1 MTFNIRSAFHLRNVD
16 QPSGR
21 PTSDP
26 TTSIPEGGPSKSAN
40 VLPALT
46 RPLRS
51 LHNARIRNRI
61 PLNDDVQTRVTKAR
75 IARARDVFRT
85 LIDESSNS
93 KPHLESNETWVTD
106 LLDRMKAGNHLVQN
120 GAEYVSR
127 DGLDT
132 DHIYTRW
139 NELSGDTIQ
148 AARDAKN
155 LFPSLDIVVP
165 GYRGRKPDERRR
177 VKQLKASDAIVLA
190 EGDLHAPHQII
201 EALHH
206 LRSGKVKNTPL
217 VVSEPVLEFYGPL
230 WEGLFGPVPQATTAS
245 AFYKKQL
252 QQWIRGGK
260 HSDPNAVVLTPKSL
274 YDIFDSDI
282 KAAQHASPPSA
293 IASALQSVRR
303 MDPFAIETEQ
313 LVIPQLYIG
322 TTKEDKAEHWR
333 ASING
338 KDVDVRLLMEGIDI
352 LGEPE
357 ERHGTYMANARGT
370 VADELARHAKFARY
384 PWAFAWLSKRAHP
397 QAAPSEHIVNS
408 GKAQSYIETIQQ
420 VLQGQHRDLSRDAFL
435 QRLKSQGVDVARGDK
450 LFFMSDDRGFEVPE
464 WDKIEPY
471 FDEKTKQAALALIA
485 EKVGGQDTKLQ
496 AVPGVES
503 TWWINAAGGV
513 EQLMKHFAD
522 AFDAY
527 EQATGE
533 KLSRKTTSVVA
544 ASLVGMDLATGK
556 AQVRNF
562 TGASTYEIRR
572 PEQGKRADTTECWFV
587 PTENNPGGY
596 SIQQFMDGEPGVPD
610 FEALL
615 PWVKAGRAM
624 EAAGLVFHNARGKE
638 RVDDYR
644 IDFVGEA
651 DVARGHALQQQVDDY
666 VAHGLRATPNKGGSA
681 QGKSGVQRP
690 LHTPYRDMFVS
701 SSFDPYDILERVDR
715 SDAIVFDSAPSSK
728 AGQAKLFYDYFSA
741 LVFKSLHPD
750 YAGMQVLVNAND
762 PQLKILGDLVDVQ
775 HTYGLSQELVTMA
788 KPYRNKQDAMRLLQR
803 HWNGYERVRLS
814 DGPAQAEGKFDLD
827 GALARGRES
836 APPSVVVLASG
847 KAEQPGLVG
856 EAKAVAEWI
865 AQSGFDA
872 RTGGGAKGLMGAVT
886 KHFKAAN
893 RDLGNDG
900 RIAGV
905 STDMVIGKETAKN
918 ELPKDLDVP
927 YVTRDIVSRMALLF
941 GADMGVFLA
950 GGIGTA
956 QEIGFAIALK
966 AAGHPLTKDKPMVLI
981 NSLMPDGRRLAD
993 GYMEFFG
1000 AADPSLT
1007 TRAERIAKGRQILG
1021 DMGVHVIEAG
1031 AGDVDETVKQASTRI
1046 AEASGIRSRRVQG
1059 DPTAATSATS
1069 AADAEAET
1077 A

>member
-1 MTFNIRSAFHLRNVD
+1 
-16 QPSGR
+16 
-21 PTSDP
+21 
-26 TTSIPEGGPSKSAN
+26 
-40 VLPALT
+40 
-46 RPLRS
+46 
-51 LHNARIRNRI
+51 
-61 PLNDDVQTRVTKAR
+61 
-75 IARARDVFRT
+75 
-85 LIDESSNS
+85 
-93 KPHLESNETWVTD
+93 
-106 LLDRMKAGNHLVQN
+106 
-120 GAEYVSR
+120 
-127 DGLDT
+127 
-132 DHIYTRW
+132 
-139 NELSGDTIQ
+139 
-148 AARDAKN
+148 
-155 LFPSLDIVVP
+155 
-165 GYRGRKPDERRR
+165 
-177 VKQLKASDAIVLA
+177 
-190 EGDLHAPHQII
+190 
-201 EALHH
+201 
-206 LRSGKVKNTPL
+206 
-217 VVSEPVLEFYGPL
+217 
-230 WEGLFGPVPQATTAS
+230 
-245 AFYKKQL
+245 
-252 QQWIRGGK
+252 
-260 HSDPNAVVLTPKSL
+260 
-274 YDIFDSDI
+274 
-282 KAAQHASPPSA
+282 
-293 IASALQSVRR
+293 
-303 MDPFAIETEQ
+303 
-313 LVIPQLYIG
+313 
-322 TTKEDKAEHWR
+322 
-333 ASING
+333 
-338 KDVDVRLLMEGIDI
+338 
-352 LGEPE
+352 
-357 ERHGTYMANARGT
+357 MANARGT
-370 VADELARHAKFARY
+370 VADDLALHTKFARY
-384 PWAFAWLSKRAHP
+384 PWAFARMSRRAHL
-397 QAAPSEHIVNS
+397 QAAQSENPVNS
-408 GKAQSYIETIQQ
+408 GKAQSFVETIQQ
-420 VLQGQHRDLSRDAFL
+420 VLRGQHRDLSRDAFL
-435 QRLKSQGVDVARGDK
+435 RRLKSQGVDVTRGDK

-471 FDEKTKQAALALIA
+471 FDEKTKQAALALIP

-503 TWWINAAGGV
+503 TWWINTAGGV

-527 EQATGE
+527 EQVTGE
-533 KLSRKTTSVVA
+533 KLSRKSTSVVA

-587 PTENNPGGY
+587 PMENNPGGY

-651 DVARGHALQQQVDDY
+651 DVARGQALQQQVDDY
-666 VAHGLRATPNKGGSA
+666 VAQGLRTTPNKGGSA
-681 QGKSGVQRP
+681 QKKSAAERA
-690 LHTPYRDMFVS
+690 LLTPYRDMFVG

-728 AGQAKLFYDYFSA
+728 VGQAKLFYDYFSA

-788 KPYRNKQDAMRLLQR
+788 KPYRNQQDAMRLLQR

-814 DGPAQAEGKFDLD
+814 DGAAQAEGKFDLD
-827 GALARGRES
+827 GALARERES

-893 RDLGNDG
+893 RDLGIDG

-1000 AADPSLT
+1000 AADKSLT

-1031 AGDVDETVKQASTRI
+1031 ADNVDEIVKQESTRI
-1046 AEASGIRSRRVQG
+1046 AEASGIRARRVQA
-1059 DPTAATSATS
+1059 DSTAATSATS
-1069 AADAEAET
+1069 TADAEAET